1 MKRESSQDSGAGQAA
16 IRALAP
22 PIMPDLTIPSK
33 KFTLCEEMDRQL
45 LTDFELMILLA
56 ILRLRD
62 EAYAVRIGREIET
75 TAGRAVLLPAVY
87 AALERLERNALLA
100 SSMGQPTPE
109 RGGRAKRYFRVTG
122 SGLRAVKETQR
133 ALVAL
138 WSDVPELER
147 RRS

>member
-1 MKRESSQDSGAGQAA
+1 
-16 IRALAP
+16 
-22 PIMPDLTIPSK
+22 
-33 KFTLCEEMDRQL
+33 MDRQL

-62 EAYAVRIGREIET
+62 EAYAVRVAREIEE
-75 TAGRAVLLPAVY
+75 TAGRPVLLPAVY
-87 AALERLERNALLA
+87 AALERLERHALVA
-100 SSMGQPTPE
+100 SAMGEPTAE
-109 RGGRAKRYFRVTG
+109 RGGRAKRYFRVT
-122 SGLRAVKETQR
+122 SVGLRAVKDTQR